1 MIAERQCDRATSP
14 EFSFFGWT
22 ERRMGL
28 SGCATVQGLLLW
40 GPAGLA
46 IMSFSSW
53 PGAGWCWVSSPVPLN
68 LPERSSHL
76 GQAKW
81 PGLCAGPNMCARHVT
96 APSGAAKRFHKMAAQ
111 ASMQIL
117 ESPQQLTLHSPCA
130 SFGHPVLSS
139 LCFLFF
145 LVLTLVFNV

>member
-1 MIAERQCDRATSP
+1 MIAKRQGDRASSP

-46 IMSFSSW
+46 IMSFSPW
-53 PGAGWCWVSSPVPLN
+53 PGAGWCWVIPGASQPSWEEQPPR
-68 LPERSSHL
+68 RS
-76 GQAKW
+76 QMTRA
-81 PGLCAGPNMCARHVT
+81 LCRAQHVC
-96 APSGAAKRFHKMAAQ
+96 PPCCCPFWCCPRFHKMAAQ
-111 ASMQIL
+111 ASIRML
-117 ESPQQLTLHSPCA
+117 ESPQQLTPHSPCA
-130 SFGHPVLSS
+130 SFGHPVLPS

-145 LVLTLVFNV
+145 LVLTLVFKV